1 MNLNR
6 YEVRSNGKVKSEHI
20 FRWRAESKAESLRA
34 DEAFASLF
42 WMRLAKDAPPEL
54 LRHLITTPVITVT
67 EKENP

>member
-20 FRWRAESKAESLRA
+20 FRWRAENKAKNLRG

-42 WMRLAKDAPPEL
+42 WMRWARDAPPEL
-54 LRHLITTPVITVT
+54 LRQLITTPVITVT
-67 EKENP
+67 EKEKS